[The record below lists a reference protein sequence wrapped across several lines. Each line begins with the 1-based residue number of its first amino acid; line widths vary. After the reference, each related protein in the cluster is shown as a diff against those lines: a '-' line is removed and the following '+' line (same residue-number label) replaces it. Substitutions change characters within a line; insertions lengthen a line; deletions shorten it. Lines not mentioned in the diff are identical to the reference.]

1 MHNNISTHHTTFCT
15 RCVLCVKRYT
25 TTFSLSLFE
34 RFRAREREM
43 GDATT
48 RRESK
53 NALHTH
59 VLLFLSQVN
68 WMGMHIVF
76 AVALRQKTKAMVLSF
91 YRESLACVLLTAFC
105 AHARRRRRRKRGN
118 EKNEEEEEEEEEK
131 EEERGGR
138 GGDGEGTTT
147 TTTAA
152 VARGVTNAETK
163 KNTDEDDD
171 VTETTAKVTS
181 TQTIIVV
188 SIVLGAIL
196 ALIRASV
203 VLANANAGPDV
214 TSALVLTT
222 PVLTFFFSAMFRIE
236 HFSFREVNREHPEN
250 VMKVLAIL
258 SVSVS
263 VAVVCSYR
271 GALMFG
277 DPKEYEAPNVL
288 VGAIWMLTNTLA
300 SSVAI
305 VMQKMI
311 INANI
316 PIEIV
321 NAAMTGIGAFWLL
334 IVGFIAHG
342 TSKDVWT
349 LSSDGLYAVLF
360 GAFFPSAMNLII
372 FAKSSK
378 ILGPNI
384 TARYFL
390 LQPAMTWVLDY
401 VVLKDAVYESYVI
414 CAFFSAMAMMLFA
427 SANSFVRK
435 PKEEEREQQV

>member
-1 MHNNISTHHTTFCT
+1 MKRDEEMKKSAFSPSAGAHAEIVVARVAEKKSDDDSDDDDDDKNNT
-15 RCVLCVKRYT
+15 
-25 TTFSLSLFE
+25 
-34 RFRAREREM
+34 
-43 GDATT
+43 
-48 RRESK
+48 SK
-53 NALHTH
+53 SIQTH
-59 VLLFLSQVN
+59 VLLFLSQLN

-76 AVALRQKTKAMVLSF
+76 AVALRSSTRAMVLSF
-91 YRESLACVLLTAFC
+91 YREMLACVLLTMYCFYVSQ
-105 AHARRRRRRKRGN
+105 RRKKR
-118 EKNEEEEEEEEEK
+118 KRK
-131 EEERGGR
+131 EM
-138 GGDGEGTTT
+138 TTDEMT
-147 TTTAA
+147 EVVVTAA
-152 VARGVTNAETK
+152 NANDDANMTKDENGVT
-163 KNTDEDDD
+163 
-171 VTETTAKVTS
+171 S
-181 TQTIIVV
+181 MQIVAV

-196 ALIRASV
+196 ALIRGSV

-222 PVLTFFFSAMFRIE
+222 PVLTFFFSALLRVE

-258 SVSVS
+258 FVTIS
-263 VAVVCSYR
+263 VAVVCSYK

-277 DPKEYEAPNVL
+277 DPKEYEAPNVV

-311 INANI
+311 INAKI
-316 PIEIV
+316 PIEVV

-334 IVGFIAHG
+334 IVGLIAHG
-342 TSKDVWT
+342 TAKDIWT

-378 ILGPNI
+378 LLGPNI

-390 LQPAMTWVLDY
+390 LQPAMTWALDY
-401 VVLKDAVYESYVI
+401 LVLKDAVYESYVI
-414 CAFFSAMAMMLFA
+414 CAVFSAMAMMSFA
-427 SANSFVRK
+427 SANSFVRNTTSK
-435 PKEEEREQQV
+435 KEEEREEEM

>member
-1 MHNNISTHHTTFCT
+1 MKKKSA
-15 RCVLCVKRYT
+15 
-25 TTFSLSLFE
+25 SLSESNGAETAVVVSVAEKKSFYDSDDDKND
-34 RFRAREREM
+34 AR
-43 GDATT
+43 DDDDSNK
-48 RRESK
+48 SK
-53 NALHTH
+53 FQTH
-59 VLLFLSQVN
+59 VLLFLSQLN

-76 AVALRQKTKAMVLSF
+76 AVALRSSTRAMVLSF
-91 YRESLACVLLTAFC
+91 YREMLACFLLTMYCFYV
-105 AHARRRRRRKRGN
+105 RRKKR
-118 EKNEEEEEEEEEK
+118 KRK
-131 EEERGGR
+131 EM
-138 GGDGEGTTT
+138 TTDEMT
-147 TTTAA
+147 TEVVATAYSA
-152 VARGVTNAETK
+152 NDDANMTKDENGVT
-163 KNTDEDDD
+163 
-171 VTETTAKVTS
+171 S
-181 TQTIIVV
+181 MQIVAV

-196 ALIRASV
+196 ALIRGSV

-222 PVLTFFFSAMFRIE
+222 PVLTFFFSALLRVE

-258 SVSVS
+258 FVTIS
-263 VAVVCSYR
+263 VAVVCSYK

-277 DPKEYEAPNVL
+277 DPKEYEAPNVV

-311 INANI
+311 INAKI
-316 PIEIV
+316 PIEVV

-334 IVGFIAHG
+334 IVGLIAHG
-342 TSKDVWT
+342 TAKDIWT

-378 ILGPNI
+378 LLGPNI

-390 LQPAMTWVLDY
+390 LQPAMTWALDY
-401 VVLKDAVYESYVI
+401 LVLKDAVYESYVI
-414 CAFFSAMAMMLFA
+414 CAVFSAMAMMSFA
-427 SANSFVRK
+427 SANSFVRNTTSK
-435 PKEEEREQQV
+435 KEEEREEEM

>member
-1 MHNNISTHHTTFCT
+1 MLKDTLH
-15 RCVLCVKRYT
+15 

-34 RFRAREREM
+34 RFRAREREREREREM

-171 VTETTAKVTS
+171 VTETTTKVTS

>member
-1 MHNNISTHHTTFCT
+1 MF
-15 RCVLCVKRYT
+15 CVLKDT
-25 TTFSLSLFE
+25 LHTTFSLSLFE
-34 RFRAREREM
+34 RFRAREREREREREEM

-118 EKNEEEEEEEEEK
+118 EKNEEEEEEEKEK

-171 VTETTAKVTS
+171 VTETTTKLTS

>member
-1 MHNNISTHHTTFCT
+1 MKKSE
-15 RCVLCVKRYT
+15 
-25 TTFSLSLFE
+25 TFSPSAKAH
-34 RFRAREREM
+34 RAEIVVAQNVAEKKS
-43 GDATT
+43 DKNDSDDDDSDKNNK
-48 RRESK
+48 SK
-53 NALHTH
+53 SIQTH
-59 VLLFLSQVN
+59 VLLFLSQLN

-76 AVALRQKTKAMVLSF
+76 AVALRSSTRAMVLSF
-91 YRESLACVLLTAFC
+91 YREMLACVLLTMYCFY
-105 AHARRRRRRKRGN
+105 ARQRRKKR
-118 EKNEEEEEEEEEK
+118 KRK
-131 EEERGGR
+131 EM
-138 GGDGEGTTT
+138 TTEVVV
-147 TTTAA
+147 TATA
-152 VARGVTNAETK
+152 EQANDDATKKTKDENGVT
-163 KNTDEDDD
+163 
-171 VTETTAKVTS
+171 S
-181 TQTIIVV
+181 MQIVAV

-196 ALIRASV
+196 ALIRGSV

-222 PVLTFFFSAMFRIE
+222 PVLTFFFSALLRVE

-258 SVSVS
+258 FVTIS
-263 VAVVCSYR
+263 VAVVCSYK

-277 DPKEYEAPNVL
+277 DPKEYEAPNVV

-311 INANI
+311 INAKI
-316 PIEIV
+316 PIEVV

-334 IVGFIAHG
+334 IVGLIAHG
-342 TSKDVWT
+342 TAKDIWT

-378 ILGPNI
+378 LLGPNI

-390 LQPAMTWVLDY
+390 LQPAMTWALDY
-401 VVLKDAVYESYVI
+401 LVLKDAVYESYVI
-414 CAFFSAMAMMLFA
+414 CAVFSAMAMMSFA
-427 SANSFVRK
+427 SANSFVRNTTSK
-435 PKEEEREQQV
+435 KEEEREEEM

>member
-1 MHNNISTHHTTFCT
+1 MKKSE
-15 RCVLCVKRYT
+15 
-25 TTFSLSLFE
+25 TFSPSAKAHAE
-34 RFRAREREM
+34 IVVARGVAEKKS
-43 GDATT
+43 DKNDSDDDDSDKNNK
-48 RRESK
+48 SK
-53 NALHTH
+53 SIQTH
-59 VLLFLSQVN
+59 VLLFLSQLN

-76 AVALRQKTKAMVLSF
+76 AVALRSSTRAMVLSF
-91 YRESLACVLLTAFC
+91 YREMLACVLLTIYCFYV
-105 AHARRRRRRKRGN
+105 RQRRKKR
-118 EKNEEEEEEEEEK
+118 KRK
-131 EEERGGR
+131 EM
-138 GGDGEGTTT
+138 TTDEMT
-147 TTTAA
+147 TEVVVTAA
-152 VARGVTNAETK
+152 NVNDDATKKTKDENGVT
-163 KNTDEDDD
+163 
-171 VTETTAKVTS
+171 S
-181 TQTIIVV
+181 MQIVAV

-196 ALIRASV
+196 ALIRGSV

-222 PVLTFFFSAMFRIE
+222 PVLTFFFSALLRVE

-258 SVSVS
+258 FVTIS
-263 VAVVCSYR
+263 VAVVCSYK

-277 DPKEYEAPNVL
+277 DPKEYEAPNVV

-311 INANI
+311 INAKI
-316 PIEIV
+316 PIEVV

-334 IVGFIAHG
+334 IVGLIAHG
-342 TSKDVWT
+342 TAKDIWT

-378 ILGPNI
+378 LLGPNI

-390 LQPAMTWVLDY
+390 LQPAMTWALDY
-401 VVLKDAVYESYVI
+401 LVLKDAVYESYVI
-414 CAFFSAMAMMLFA
+414 CAVFSAMAMMSFA
-427 SANSFVRK
+427 SANSFVRNTTSK
-435 PKEEEREQQV
+435 KEEEREEEM

>member
-1 MHNNISTHHTTFCT
+1 MLKDTLH
-15 RCVLCVKRYT
+15 

-34 RFRAREREM
+34 RFRAREREREREREEM

-118 EKNEEEEEEEEEK
+118 EKNEEEEEEEKEK

>member
-1 MHNNISTHHTTFCT
+1 MKRDEEMKKSAFSPSAGAHAEIVVARVAEKKSDDDSDDDDDDKNNT
-15 RCVLCVKRYT
+15 
-25 TTFSLSLFE
+25 
-34 RFRAREREM
+34 
-43 GDATT
+43 
-48 RRESK
+48 SK
-53 NALHTH
+53 SIQTH
-59 VLLFLSQVN
+59 VLLFLSQLN

-76 AVALRQKTKAMVLSF
+76 AVALRSSTRAMVLSF
-91 YRESLACVLLTAFC
+91 YREMLACVLLTMYCFYVSQ
-105 AHARRRRRRKRGN
+105 RRKKR
-118 EKNEEEEEEEEEK
+118 KRK
-131 EEERGGR
+131 EM
-138 GGDGEGTTT
+138 TTDEMT
-147 TTTAA
+147 EVVVTAA
-152 VARGVTNAETK
+152 NANDDANMTKDENGVT
-163 KNTDEDDD
+163 
-171 VTETTAKVTS
+171 S
-181 TQTIIVV
+181 MQIVAV

-196 ALIRASV
+196 ALIRGSV

-222 PVLTFFFSAMFRIE
+222 PVLTFFFSALLRVE

-258 SVSVS
+258 FVTIS
-263 VAVVCSYR
+263 VAVVCSYK

-277 DPKEYEAPNVL
+277 DPKEYEAPNVV

-311 INANI
+311 INAKI
-316 PIEIV
+316 PIEVV

-334 IVGFIAHG
+334 IVGLIAHG
-342 TSKDVWT
+342 TAKDIWT

-378 ILGPNI
+378 LLGPNV

-390 LQPAMTWVLDY
+390 LQPAMTWALDY
-401 VVLKDAVYESYVI
+401 LVLKDAVYESYVI
-414 CAFFSAMAMMLFA
+414 CAVFSAMAMMSFA
-427 SANSFVRK
+427 SANSFVRNTTSK
-435 PKEEEREQQV
+435 KEEEREEEM

>member
-1 MHNNISTHHTTFCT
+1 MKKSA
-15 RCVLCVKRYT
+15 
-25 TTFSLSLFE
+25 SLSGNGAHAAE
-34 RFRAREREM
+34 IVVSVAEKKS
-43 GDATT
+43 DDSDDD
-48 RRESK
+48 ESNK
-53 NALHTH
+53 SKFQTH
-59 VLLFLSQVN
+59 VLLFLSQLN

-76 AVALRQKTKAMVLSF
+76 AVALRSSTRAMVLSF
-91 YRESLACVLLTAFC
+91 YREMLACVLLTMYCFYV
-105 AHARRRRRRKRGN
+105 RQRRKKR
-118 EKNEEEEEEEEEK
+118 KRK
-131 EEERGGR
+131 EM
-138 GGDGEGTTT
+138 TTDEMT
-147 TTTAA
+147 TEVVVTAA
-152 VARGVTNAETK
+152 NVNDDATKKTKDENGVT
-163 KNTDEDDD
+163 
-171 VTETTAKVTS
+171 S
-181 TQTIIVV
+181 MQIVAV

-196 ALIRASV
+196 ALIRGSV

-222 PVLTFFFSAMFRIE
+222 PVLTFFFSALLRVE

-258 SVSVS
+258 FVTIS
-263 VAVVCSYR
+263 VAVVCSYK

-277 DPKEYEAPNVL
+277 DPKEYEAPNVV

-311 INANI
+311 INAKI
-316 PIEIV
+316 PIEVV

-334 IVGFIAHG
+334 IVGLIAHG
-342 TSKDVWT
+342 TAKDIWT

-378 ILGPNI
+378 LLGPNI

-390 LQPAMTWVLDY
+390 LQPAMTWALDY
-401 VVLKDAVYESYVI
+401 LVLKDAVYESYVI
-414 CAFFSAMAMMLFA
+414 CAVFSAMAMMSFA
-427 SANSFVRK
+427 SANSFVRNTTSK
-435 PKEEEREQQV
+435 KEEEREEEM

>member
-1 MHNNISTHHTTFCT
+1 MEKSE
-15 RCVLCVKRYT
+15 
-25 TTFSLSLFE
+25 TFSPSAKAH
-34 RFRAREREM
+34 RAEIVVAQNVAEKKS
-43 GDATT
+43 DKNDLDVNDSDKNNK
-48 RRESK
+48 SK
-53 NALHTH
+53 SIQTH
-59 VLLFLSQVN
+59 VLLFLSQLN

-76 AVALRQKTKAMVLSF
+76 AVALRSSTRAMVLSF
-91 YRESLACVLLTAFC
+91 YREMLACVLLTMYCFYV
-105 AHARRRRRRKRGN
+105 RQRRKKR
-118 EKNEEEEEEEEEK
+118 KRK
-131 EEERGGR
+131 EM
-138 GGDGEGTTT
+138 TTDEMT
-147 TTTAA
+147 TEVVVTATA
-152 VARGVTNAETK
+152 EQANDDATKKTKDENGVT
-163 KNTDEDDD
+163 
-171 VTETTAKVTS
+171 S
-181 TQTIIVV
+181 MQIVAV

-196 ALIRASV
+196 ALIRGSV

-222 PVLTFFFSAMFRIE
+222 PVLTFFFSALLRVE

-258 SVSVS
+258 FVTIS
-263 VAVVCSYR
+263 VAVVCSYK

-277 DPKEYEAPNVL
+277 DPKEYEAPNVV

-311 INANI
+311 INAKI
-316 PIEIV
+316 PIEVV

-334 IVGFIAHG
+334 IVGLIAHG
-342 TSKDVWT
+342 TAKDIWT

-378 ILGPNI
+378 LLGPNI

-390 LQPAMTWVLDY
+390 LQPAMTWALDY
-401 VVLKDAVYESYVI
+401 LVLKDAVYESYVI
-414 CAFFSAMAMMLFA
+414 CAVFSAMAMMSFA
-427 SANSFVRK
+427 SANSFVRNTTSK
-435 PKEEEREQQV
+435 KEEEREEEM

>member
-1 MHNNISTHHTTFCT
+1 MKKSA
-15 RCVLCVKRYT
+15 
-25 TTFSLSLFE
+25 SLSGNGAHAADVVVSVAE
-34 RFRAREREM
+34 KKS
-43 GDATT
+43 DDSDDD
-48 RRESK
+48 ESNK
-53 NALHTH
+53 SKFQTH
-59 VLLFLSQVN
+59 VLLFLSQLN

-76 AVALRQKTKAMVLSF
+76 AVALRSSTRAMVLSF
-91 YRESLACVLLTAFC
+91 YREMLACVLLTIYCFYVRQ
-105 AHARRRRRRKRGN
+105 RRKRRRK
-118 EKNEEEEEEEEEK
+118 EM
-131 EEERGGR
+131 
-138 GGDGEGTTT
+138 TTEVVV
-147 TTTAA
+147 TAA
-152 VARGVTNAETK
+152 NANDDANMTKDENGVT
-163 KNTDEDDD
+163 
-171 VTETTAKVTS
+171 S
-181 TQTIIVV
+181 MQIVAV

-196 ALIRASV
+196 ALIRGSV

-222 PVLTFFFSAMFRIE
+222 PVLTFFFSALLRVE

-258 SVSVS
+258 FVTIS
-263 VAVVCSYR
+263 VAVVCSYK

-277 DPKEYEAPNVL
+277 DPKEYEAPNVV

-311 INANI
+311 INAKI
-316 PIEIV
+316 PIEVV

-334 IVGFIAHG
+334 IVGLIAHG
-342 TSKDVWT
+342 TAKDIWT

-378 ILGPNI
+378 LLGPNV

-390 LQPAMTWVLDY
+390 LQPAMTWALDY
-401 VVLKDAVYESYVI
+401 LVLKDAVYESYVI
-414 CAFFSAMAMMLFA
+414 CAVFSAMAMMSFA
-427 SANSFVRK
+427 SANSFVRNTTSK
-435 PKEEEREQQV
+435 DEEREEEM

>member
-1 MHNNISTHHTTFCT
+1 M
-15 RCVLCVKRYT
+15 CVKTY

-171 VTETTAKVTS
+171 VTETTTKVTS

>member
-1 MHNNISTHHTTFCT
+1 MF
-15 RCVLCVKRYT
+15 CVLKDT
-25 TTFSLSLFE
+25 LHTTFSLSLFE
-34 RFRAREREM
+34 RFRAREREREREREM

-171 VTETTAKVTS
+171 VTETTTKVTS

>member
-1 MHNNISTHHTTFCT
+1 MKKSE
-15 RCVLCVKRYT
+15 
-25 TTFSLSLFE
+25 TFSPSAKAH
-34 RFRAREREM
+34 RAEIVVAQNVAEKKS
-43 GDATT
+43 DKNDSDVNDSDKNNK
-48 RRESK
+48 SK
-53 NALHTH
+53 SIQTH
-59 VLLFLSQVN
+59 VLLFLSQLN

-76 AVALRQKTKAMVLSF
+76 AVALRSSTRAMVLSF
-91 YRESLACVLLTAFC
+91 YREMLACVLLTMYCFYVRQ
-105 AHARRRRRRKRGN
+105 RREKKKRK
-118 EKNEEEEEEEEEK
+118 EM
-131 EEERGGR
+131 
-138 GGDGEGTTT
+138 TTDEMT
-147 TTTAA
+147 PEMVVTATA
-152 VARGVTNAETK
+152 EQANDDATKKTKDENGVT
-163 KNTDEDDD
+163 
-171 VTETTAKVTS
+171 S
-181 TQTIIVV
+181 MQIVAV

-196 ALIRASV
+196 ALIRGSV

-222 PVLTFFFSAMFRIE
+222 PVLTFFFSALLRVE

-258 SVSVS
+258 FVTIS
-263 VAVVCSYR
+263 VAVVCSYK

-277 DPKEYEAPNVL
+277 DPKEYEAPNVV

-311 INANI
+311 INAKI
-316 PIEIV
+316 PIEVV

-334 IVGFIAHG
+334 IVGLIAHG
-342 TSKDVWT
+342 TAKDIWT

-378 ILGPNI
+378 LLGPNI

-390 LQPAMTWVLDY
+390 LQPAMTWALDY
-401 VVLKDAVYESYVI
+401 LVLKDAVYESYVI
-414 CAFFSAMAMMLFA
+414 CAVFSAMAMMSFA
-427 SANSFVRK
+427 SANSFVRNTTSK
-435 PKEEEREQQV
+435 KEEEREEEM

>member
-1 MHNNISTHHTTFCT
+1 M
-15 RCVLCVKRYT
+15 RK
-25 TTFSLSLFE
+25 
-34 RFRAREREM
+34 ARREM

-171 VTETTAKVTS
+171 VTETTTKVTS

>member
-1 MHNNISTHHTTFCT
+1 MLKDTLH
-15 RCVLCVKRYT
+15 

-34 RFRAREREM
+34 RFRAREREREREREEM

-171 VTETTAKVTS
+171 VTETTTKVTS